1 MGNYYWITGAFLG
14 AFPLA
19 FLDADDIAHLAKSDF
34 FGETALLVGEASL
47 VTGIVEQDLSVLV
60 FDHDEIATLMA
71 SSARFA
77 NQMNQF
83 IEDRKTSIRLA
94 QEIKSIQP
102 LANYPI
108 AIR

>member
-1 MGNYYWITGAFLG
+1 
-14 AFPLA
+14 
-19 FLDADDIAHLAKSDF
+19 
-34 FGETALLVGEASL
+34 
-47 VTGIVEQDLSVLV
+47 
-60 FDHDEIATLMA
+60 MA

>member
-60 FDHDEIATLMA
+60 FDMMRSQL
-71 SSARFA
+71 
-77 NQMNQF
+77 
-83 IEDRKTSIRLA
+83 
-94 QEIKSIQP
+94 
-102 LANYPI
+102 
-108 AIR
+108 